1 MQTADTPA
9 PARWSQNAIGSI
21 VALFI
26 CFPMA
31 PVLALLALRD
41 CAQTPGMK
49 GRGLAFGV
57 LLVSLATLT
66 VFVLAFLL
74 GAPGASG
81 DNG

>member
-9 PARWSQNAIGSI
+9 TARWSQNAIGSI

-31 PVLALLALRD
+31 PVLALRD
-41 CAQTPGMK
+41 CVHTPGVT
-49 GRGLAFGV
+49 GPGLAFAV
-57 LLVSLATLT
+57 LLISLAFVTF
-66 VFVLAFLL
+66 FVLAFLL
-74 GAPGASG
+74 GSSARSG